1 MFGLYLSFPLFLLA
15 IVLNLAG
22 IYYFGRAQRLRC
34 PGDRRLAYAF
44 DAAATLALIAS
55 VVHQENFLLFLPAII
70 LTTSVAMVLSLLV
83 MLMMGWLQSHRV
95 AVRGGFSLPSL

>member
-1 MFGLYLSFPLFLLA
+1 MYGFYFSFPLFVLA
-15 IVLNLAG
+15 VVLNLAG

-55 VVHQENFLLFLPAII
+55 VVHQDNFLLFLPAIV
-70 LTTSVAMVLSLLV
+70 LTASVAMVLSLFV
-83 MLMMGWLQSHRV
+83 MMLTGWLQGQR
-95 AVRGGFSLPSL
+95 AAMRGSFNLPSL